1 MGTDNQSVM
10 ISNQLPELLN
20 LAVCLRVDIC
30 QGIEVLTDILTDTAP
45 LSLHPFQKLNLGIG

>member
-1 MGTDNQSVM
+1 M

-20 LAVCLRVDIC
+20 HAVYLRVDVC
-30 QGIEVLTDILTDTAP
+30 QGIEVLTDILTDIRP